1 MPVRKVAE
9 ILDNAP
15 ALTSLAAV
23 ARRTAELQRLY
34 LETVPAEL
42 HQVTRVGWVRPGVL
56 HIAAANSAVAA
67 KLRQLAPRILD
78 RFCREGLEFNAM
90 RVEVQVGSSL
100 RRQARAGRRPL
111 SATALASVCRAAE
124 TLQSS
129 PLKTALRRLAA
140 AERRRQRTRSK
151 T

>member
-9 ILDNAP
+9 ILDDSP

-42 HQVTRVGWVRPGVL
+42 RQASRVGWVRRNVL
-56 HIAAANSAVAA
+56 CLAAANSAVAA
-67 KLRQLAPRILD
+67 KLRQIAPRILD
-78 RFCREGLEFNAM
+78 RFCREGFEFNAM
-90 RVEVQVGSSL
+90 RVEVQVGYAP
-100 RRQARAGRRPL
+100 RREARTGRRPL
-111 SATALASVCRAAE
+111 SAKALASVCRAADAV
-124 TLQSS
+124 QDS
-129 PLKTALRRLAA
+129 PLRAALRRLAD
-140 AERRRQRTRSK
+140 AERRHQRTRSK

>member
-9 ILDNAP
+9 ILDNSP

-42 HQVTRVGWVRPGVL
+42 RHASRVGWTRKDVL
-56 HIAAANSAVAA
+56 YVAAANGAMAA

-78 RFCREGLEFNAM
+78 RFRREGLEFNSM
-90 RVEVQVGSSL
+90 RVEVQVGYSL
-100 RRQARAGRRPL
+100 RRQARPGRRPL
-111 SATALASVCRAAE
+111 SAKGLASVCRVADG
-124 TLQSS
+124 LPDS
-129 PLKTALRRLAA
+129 PLKAALRRLAEA
-140 AERRRQRTRSK
+140 QRRHQRVRSK